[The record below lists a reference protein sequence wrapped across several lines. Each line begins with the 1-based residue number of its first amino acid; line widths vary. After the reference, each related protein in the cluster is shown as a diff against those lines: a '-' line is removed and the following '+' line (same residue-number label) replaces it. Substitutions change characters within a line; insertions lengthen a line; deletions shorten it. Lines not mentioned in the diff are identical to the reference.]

1 MSRADQD
8 IVREGQ
14 QSPRLARTRSGRTRS
29 NLEDTAE
36 EFTAGNE
43 PPPPPQTRGRRRASQ
58 TQVLPNQDSRRA
70 PSRQTSQREAG
81 PRPTTQRQASPQRDA
96 ASRTQRQASQRE
108 ATPRQDPQ
116 RQPPRRQN
124 TNGNSAESG
133 DANEQEILIGLQTSD
148 VDMDRPTTEASSD
161 TRDPSPQPDSRP
173 GPSGSGGRP
182 ARPSESIP
190 RDRGRQRDRQPAAD
204 DNRSRRR
211 GNAASDPNP
220 QGLHSGTD
228 TEHYDDGD
236 GVPTFASEGEFES
249 DNGESDDGEPT
260 YGTLALDGQLQER
273 NGRQYFKTIHPDT
286 GDRETARIEG
296 KAPSKNIVIF
306 STRPLEGHG
315 SRPAYARRMADVGLS
330 GVAIDEIQP
339 MKKAEFAQFRRDGR
353 LGILLVASL
362 LPVPEPLQQHP
373 MTWIKLQSGD
383 DTKWI
388 ARSTFVGG
396 YKEGQAFINRH
407 YTATGQDPPPQPLP
421 VAERRRLQAEGQ
433 QLRRNPRRAA
443 RPERPPSPP
452 AGSSRQN
459 TPPVVR
465 RTPRRTAR
473 DSRTS
478 QEPSTNAQR
487 GNGSSQQPSSPR
499 SPSPNRQRS
508 TNQGREESRQQPN
521 TRRRPSTGQQSG
533 TFPEE

>member
-14 QSPRLARTRSGRTRS
+14 ESPRLAWTRSGRTRS
-29 NLEDTAE
+29 NLEDVAE

-43 PPPPPQTRGRRRASQ
+43 PPPPPQTRGRRRSSQ
-58 TQVLPNQDSRRA
+58 TQVPQNQDSRRA
-70 PSRQTSQREAG
+70 PSRPA
-81 PRPTTQRQASPQRDA
+81 TQRQASSQREA
-96 ASRTQRQASQRE
+96 VPRTQRQASQRE
-108 ATPRQDPQ
+108 ATARQDPQ

-124 TNGNSAESG
+124 TNGNRADSWDG
-133 DANEQEILIGLQTSD
+133 DEQEIPIGLRTSD

-161 TRDPSPQPDSRP
+161 TRSDPPPQPDSRP
-173 GPSGSGGRP
+173 GPSGSGVRP
-182 ARPSESIP
+182 ARPSESTP
-190 RDRGRQRDRQPAAD
+190 RDHGRQRDRQRPAD

-220 QGLHSGTD
+220 QSLHGGTD

-236 GVPTFASEGEFES
+236 GVPTFASDGEFES

-273 NGRQYFKTIHPDT
+273 NGRQYFKFVQADT
-286 GDRETARIEG
+286 GIRETARIEG

-315 SRPAYARRMADVGLS
+315 SRPAYARRMAEVGLS
-330 GVAIDEIQP
+330 GVAIDEIHP
-339 MKKAEFAQFRRDGR
+339 MKKAEFAEFRRDGR

-362 LPVPEPLQQHP
+362 SPVPEPLQQHP
-373 MTWIKLQSGD
+373 MTWIKVQSGD
-383 DTKWI
+383 DAKWI

-407 YTATGQDPPPQPLP
+407 YEATGQDPPPQPLP
-421 VAERRRLQAEGQ
+421 VAERRQLQAEGQ
-433 QLRRNPRRAA
+433 RLRRNPVRAA
-443 RPERPPSPP
+443 RPEQPPSPP
-452 AGSSRQN
+452 ASSSRQN
-459 TPPVVR
+459 ATPEVR

-473 DSRTS
+473 RSRTNQDPPTNSGRGNRSS
-478 QEPSTNAQR
+478 QEPL
-487 GNGSSQQPSSPR
+487 PPR
-499 SPSPNRQRS
+499 SPSPNHQRS
-508 TNQGREESRQQPN
+508 TNQEGEDAREHPN
-521 TRRRPSTGQQSG
+521 PRRRVATRQQSG
-533 TFPEE
+533 TFPEEVRASYH

>member
-478 QEPSTNAQR
+478 QEPS
-487 GNGSSQQPSSPR
+487 NGSSQQPSSPR